1 MPVNWCTSC
10 KCVLANEEV
19 VEGVCERCGS
29 EVIRKEKS
37 QWMLRITKYADR
49 LIDDLDD
56 VDFIE
61 RVKTQQRNWIGRSTG
76 TEVTF
81 KTNTED
87 DITVYTT
94 RVDTLFGVTYTVIS
108 PEHPLLKKWQPLIKN
123 WDEVAAYQEAHPEKE
138 IIRLGIGDVTQP
150 LAKCVVDAMHDAVT
164 EMGTKEGFH
173 GYGPEQ
179 GYPFLKQAIQGYYAG
194 RGTKLDEDEI
204 FISDGA
210 KSDLANVLGLFDVDN
225 TVLVPD
231 PVYPTYVDDNV
242 TDGRKIIYGRT
253 SQENG
258 FLGMPDENVK
268 ADIIYICSPNNP
280 TGAAY
285 TRDQLKVWVDYARKN
300 DAIILYDAAYECFI
314 SDGDLARSIFEIEGA
329 RECAIE
335 ICSFSKIAGFTG
347 TRCGYTIVPHEL
359 EREGMN
365 INKLWLRRQTT
376 KFNGVPYVVQ
386 RAAAAVFTES
396 GMAEIQQNLDYYRKN
411 AKVIADALDE
421 CGVWYCGGK
430 NSPYIW
436 LRCPGGMKSWEFF
449 DWLLENCGVVGT
461 PGVGFGEC
469 GEGYFR
475 LTAFGDAEKTKV
487 AAQRIKA
494 AIQTL

>member
-1 MPVNWCTSC
+1 MKMN
-10 KCVLANEEV
+10 KHYNELKA
-19 VEGVCERCGS
+19 S
-29 EVIRKEKS
+29 Y
-37 QWMLRITKYADR
+37 LF
-49 LIDDLDD
+49 
-56 VDFIE
+56 VDIAH
-61 RVKTQQRNWIGRSTG
+61 K
-76 TEVTF
+76 
-81 KTNTED
+81 
-87 DITVYTT
+87 
-94 RVDTLFGVTYTVIS
+94 
-108 PEHPLLKKWQPLIKN
+108 
-123 WDEVAAYQEAHPEKE
+123 VAAYQEAHPEKE

-150 LAKCVVDAMHDAVT
+150 LAKCVVKAMHDAAD

-194 RGTKLDEDEI
+194 RGTKIAEDEI

-242 TDGRKIIYGRT
+242 TDGRKIIYSRT

-300 DAIILYDAAYECFI
+300 DAVILYDAAYECFI

-347 TRCGYTIVPHEL
+347 TRCGYTVVPHEL

-396 GMAEIQQNLDYYRKN
+396 GMAEIQSNLDYYRRN

-436 LRCPGGMKSWEFF
+436 LRCPGNMKSWEFF

-475 LTAFGDAEKTKV
+475 LTALGDAEKTKL

-494 AIQTL
+494 AIKAL